1 MVRKLKHHEAKLL
14 KKVDLV
20 GFRAESNIRVIE
32 IMRRYHITKREDY
45 TKCVVDLLA
54 YRSHMI
60 DTTSCVAS
68 VSVCMCCA

>member
-45 TKCVVDLLA
+45 TKYVIGTLP
-54 YRSHMI
+54 RSSHPI
-60 DTTSCVAS
+60 GTTSCAAS
-68 VSVCMCCA
+68 VRICRRRA